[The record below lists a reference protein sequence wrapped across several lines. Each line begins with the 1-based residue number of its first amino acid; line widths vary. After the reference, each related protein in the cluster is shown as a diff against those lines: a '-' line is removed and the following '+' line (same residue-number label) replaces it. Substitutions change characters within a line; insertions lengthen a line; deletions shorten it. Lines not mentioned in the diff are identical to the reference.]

1 MSENIY
7 DLANGLERALRQLPE
22 YQAVVD
28 AKNQINGDSSASELF
43 KEYTAFQSELQT
55 LMQSGQAPDQDLQ
68 DRMQALSTKLQ
79 ANPVVADYFTKQQQL
94 SVYLSDIERIIFSP
108 LQDLM

>member
-1 MSENIY
+1 
-7 DLANGLERALRQLPE
+7 
-22 YQAVVD
+22 
-28 AKNQINGDSSASELF
+28 
-43 KEYTAFQSELQT
+43 
-55 LMQSGQAPDQDLQ
+55 LQ